1 MGKIDINF
9 IKQLKDTK
17 KGDKVL
23 CVSRD
28 DRLFTLV
35 CEVFDIVEK
44 EHYYTITI
52 INNFEHIKIVS
63 TCLPSATSFIVE
75 DFIVFLDKNLAIE
88 YLEHK
93 ILDIQDE
100 ISVIKALRI

>member
-28 DRLFTLV
+28 DSLLTLV

-52 INNFEHIKIVS
+52 INKFEHIKVVS
-63 TCLPSATSFIVE
+63 TCLPNATSFIVE